1 MEEASDEGV
10 QVFAGINLDSCL
22 SCYRLYAVNI
32 TQWHM
37 KHWFIL
43 ENKKDYE
50 AALKRIDELMDIDP
64 NPKTTA
70 GKEMKLLLYLVEK
83 YEDERYSIDFPDPI
97 DAIKTRIEDLGL
109 EAKDLITVI
118 GDKGTVS
125 KVLNRKISLSLRM
138 IRNLST
144 VLQLPVEVLVQEGK
158 LVAA

>member
-1 MEEASDEGV
+1 
-10 QVFAGINLDSCL
+10 
-22 SCYRLYAVNI
+22 
-32 TQWHM
+32 M